1 MVTAWGDRDVCVH
14 MRFCWRIRCATG
26 VKIGGNGSSREMP
39 GGLFNSAGPAPEPA
53 VQSFDL
59 LSTGCTA
66 YPVRSHE
73 RIMRKAKNKPG
84 MTDLQ
89 AQCDGIST
97 SSRPVDT
104 PDGTSCSACRLD
116 IQHLDS

>member
-1 MVTAWGDRDVCVH
+1 MGPL
-14 MRFCWRIRCATG
+14 G
-26 VKIGGNGSSREMP
+26 EMS
-39 GGLFNSAGPAPEPA
+39 GGLFNSADSASEPA

-66 YPVRSHE
+66 YPVRSHK
-73 RIMRKAKNKPG
+73 RITRNEKNKLG

-97 SSRPVDT
+97 SSRLVDT
-104 PDGTSCSACRLD
+104 PDGTSRSACRLD